1 MKLEHCY
8 NYLFQKYNIFPN
20 QKHRDEESS
29 YIFNH
34 AQIDRW
40 SKCGNG
46 DKVDKDELS
55 IIKKLSKKTGKQLYI
70 YNSCLHRRNGEDL
83 AGKTQTGKTYAGA
96 KKMPPADVSLRPSK
110 ELDSPWKEASEA
122 VSFLKGENMERNRKA
137 LGRYAKSKG
146 KRGEREVANM
156 LKAAGFTTARRT
168 AQFCGKSGDASDVIG
183 LPGYHIEVKYVEK
196 LNLWNAVD
204 QAARDSAAHQESTGE
219 ELVPIVFFRK
229 RGRHWLVCL
238 DAEKFLALVKTE
250 ADYERADRN

>member
-1 MKLEHCY
+1 
-8 NYLFQKYNIFPN
+8 
-20 QKHRDEESS
+20 
-29 YIFNH
+29 
-34 AQIDRW
+34 
-40 SKCGNG
+40 
-46 DKVDKDELS
+46 
-55 IIKKLSKKTGKQLYI
+55 
-70 YNSCLHRRNGEDL
+70 
-83 AGKTQTGKTYAGA
+83 
-96 KKMPPADVSLRPSK
+96 MPPAGISLRPSK
-110 ELDSPWKEASEA
+110 ELDSPWKEASET
-122 VSFLKGENMERNRKA
+122 VSFQKGENMERNRKA

-156 LKAAGFTTARRT
+156 LKAAGFAEARRT

-196 LNLWNAVD
+196 LNLWNAID

-250 ADYERADRN
+250 ADHERADRN

>member
-1 MKLEHCY
+1 MKLEQCY
-8 NYLFQKYNIFPN
+8 NYLFQKYNIFSN
-20 QKHRDEESS
+20 QKHRDEDNS

-34 AQIDRW
+34 AQIDLW
-40 SKCGNG
+40 SKRENG
-46 DKVDKDELS
+46 DKVDKDEPS
-55 IIKKLSKKTGKQLYI
+55 NIKKLSNKLRQQLYI
-70 YNSCLHRRNGEDL
+70 YNSCCRRRNGKDL
-83 AGKTQTGKTYAGA
+83 AGKTQTGKIYAGQKNA
-96 KKMPPADVSLRPSK
+96 PADISLRPSK
-110 ELDSPWKEASEA
+110 ELDSQWTEASEA
-122 VSFLKGENMERNRKA
+122 VSFQKGENMERNRKA
-137 LGRYAKSKG
+137 LGRYAKAKG

-156 LKAAGFTTARRT
+156 LKAAGFTAARRT
-168 AQFCGKSGDASDVIG
+168 AQFCGKTGDASDVMG

-250 ADYERADRN
+250 ADHERADRN

>member
-1 MKLEHCY
+1 
-8 NYLFQKYNIFPN
+8 
-20 QKHRDEESS
+20 
-29 YIFNH
+29 
-34 AQIDRW
+34 
-40 SKCGNG
+40 
-46 DKVDKDELS
+46 
-55 IIKKLSKKTGKQLYI
+55 
-70 YNSCLHRRNGEDL
+70 
-83 AGKTQTGKTYAGA
+83 
-96 KKMPPADVSLRPSK
+96 MPPADVSLRPSK
-110 ELDSPWKEASEA
+110 ELDSPWKEASGTI
-122 VSFLKGENMERNRKA
+122 SFQKGENMERNRKA

-156 LKAAGFTTARRT
+156 LKAAGFTAARRT
-168 AQFCGKSGDASDVIG
+168 AQFCGKTGDASDVMG

-250 ADYERADRN
+250 ADHERADRN

>member
-1 MKLEHCY
+1 
-8 NYLFQKYNIFPN
+8 
-20 QKHRDEESS
+20 
-29 YIFNH
+29 
-34 AQIDRW
+34 
-40 SKCGNG
+40 
-46 DKVDKDELS
+46 
-55 IIKKLSKKTGKQLYI
+55 
-70 YNSCLHRRNGEDL
+70 
-83 AGKTQTGKTYAGA
+83 
-96 KKMPPADVSLRPSK
+96 MPPAGISLRPSK
-110 ELDSPWKEASEA
+110 ELDSQWKEASEA
-122 VSFLKGENMERNRKA
+122 VSFQKGEHMERNRKA

-156 LKAAGFTTARRT
+156 LKAAGFAEARRT
-168 AQFCGKSGDASDVIG
+168 AQFCGKSGEASDVIG

-250 ADYERADRN
+250 ADHERADRD

>member
-1 MKLEHCY
+1 MKLEQCY
-8 NYLFQKYNIFPN
+8 NYLFQKYNIFSN
-20 QKHRDEESS
+20 QKHRDEDNS

-34 AQIDRW
+34 AQIDLW
-40 SKCGNG
+40 SKRENS
-46 DKVDKDELS
+46 DKVDKDEPS
-55 IIKKLSKKTGKQLYI
+55 NIKKLSNKLRQQLYI
-70 YNSCLHRRNGEDL
+70 YNSCCRRRNGEDL
-83 AGKTQTGKTYAGA
+83 AGKTQTGKIYAGQKNA
-96 KKMPPADVSLRPSK
+96 PADISLRPSK
-110 ELDSPWKEASEA
+110 ELDSQWTEASEA
-122 VSFLKGENMERNRKA
+122 VSFQKGENMERNRKA

-156 LKAAGFTTARRT
+156 LKAAGFTAARRT
-168 AQFCGKSGDASDVIG
+168 AQFCGKTGDASDVMG

-250 ADYERADRN
+250 ADHERADRN